1 MKKAVGHLVP
11 FMEKE
16 REEALAISG
25 GVASENVRIAQVN
38 GTMLCFG
45 WLIIYLLFAGSILW
59 DCRPSYS

>member
-25 GVASENVRIAQVN
+25 ETASENVR
-38 GTMLCFG
+38 F
-45 WLIIYLLFAGSILW
+45 YL
-59 DCRPSYS
+59 